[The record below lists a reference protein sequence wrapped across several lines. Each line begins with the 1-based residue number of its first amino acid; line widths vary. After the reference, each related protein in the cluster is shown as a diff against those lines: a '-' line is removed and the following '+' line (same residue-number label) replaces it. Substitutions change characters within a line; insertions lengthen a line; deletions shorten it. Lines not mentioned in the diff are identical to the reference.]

1 MLDYDGGGRPPAQI
15 YSPHWCKWHKT
26 STQNE
31 RNTRKSA
38 TVFTLWYFVWFAANA
53 IIQLWAVSGKKCT
66 EHFLLYAPVWN
77 MKDTN
82 GFYYF
87 WSIWLLKWAR
97 LSCLLIL
104 LFAYRNAFQVKRF
117 SFCSTRWPEPIL
129 RFFSLA
135 NTCVRSVQLNR
146 VMRFCRI
153 RIENKSIAYRY
164 RWQCVFVRFCYCSN
178 NRRFHTKQYN
188 CRALKCS
195 LLPRF
200 QVNWIARNWIWNVSR
215 EVLSVAWIIFDYVI
229 QMLFRCCYCQF
240 RCQNQWQN
248 IKIHVFARPTFWSTI
263 RHSIW

>member
-1 MLDYDGGGRPPAQI
+1 MTAVDDHRHKSIPPTGANGIKLAHKISATQEKVQPYLRCDI
-15 YSPHWCKWHKT
+15 SCCSQRMQSYSYGQWVG
-26 STQNE
+26 
-31 RNTRKSA
+31 KSA
-38 TVFTLWYFVWFAANA
+38 QS
-53 IIQLWAVSGKKCT
+53 I
-66 EHFLLYAPVWN
+66 FLLNAHFWN